1 MKKII
6 VKDYWDNEREIK
18 VYQQRARRS
27 RRVLDDYDKFI
38 IIDDKPIRDNENQ
51 VIIFSS
57 KVYWLNDI
65 SKKGKAES
73 LPIIYVEKHERF
85 LDEHFLDDY
94 LLDDYFLDS
103 LFNNYWTATDS
114 SSEFIKEIDNNYSFI
129 WEDHFSSG
137 VIRTANNKIDAII
150 KVLMEIV

>member
-18 VYQQRARRS
+18 VYQQRS
-27 RRVLDDYDKFI
+27 RRTKLVLDDYDKFI

-57 KVYWLNDI
+57 KVYWLDDI

-73 LPIIYVEKHERF
+73 FPIIYTYLQYLSGKHES
-85 LDEHFLDDY
+85 D
-94 LLDDYFLDS
+94 
-103 LFNNYWTATDS
+103 NYWTATDS
-114 SSEFIKEIDNNYSFI
+114 SSEFIKEIEGFI

-137 VIRTANNKIDAII
+137 VVRTANNKIDAII

>member
-6 VKDYWDNEREIK
+6 VSDYWDNEREIK
-18 VYQQRARRS
+18 VYQQRARRT
-27 RRVLDDYDKFI
+27 RLVLDDYDKFI

-57 KVYWLNDI
+57 KVYWSDDI

-85 LDEHFLDDY
+85 IDEHFLDDY
-94 LLDDYFLDS
+94 LSDDYFLDS
-103 LFNNYWTATDS
+103 VLINNYWTATDS
-114 SSEFIKEIDNNYSFI
+114 SSEFIKEIEGFI

>member
-18 VYQQRARRS
+18 VYQQRARRT
-27 RRVLDDYDKFI
+27 RLVLDDYDKFI
-38 IIDDKPIRDNENQ
+38 IIDDKPIRNNRNQ

-57 KVYWLNDI
+57 KVYWLDDI

-73 LPIIYVEKHERF
+73 LPIIYVEKHE
-85 LDEHFLDDY
+85 HFLDPLSD
-94 LLDDYFLDS
+94 
-103 LFNNYWTATDS
+103 NYYTATDS
-114 SSEFIKEIDNNYSFI
+114 SSEFIKEIEGFI

-137 VIRTANNKIDAII
+137 VVRTANNKIDAII